1 MDAGRREWL
10 PHSGAEQGWSHSGYE
25 DPTGRRRGAKI
36 PLAVQPAE
44 PHGKRDPQLFVDT
57 RHRRHHAE
65 ARLSHRGAAQGR
77 YCKLL
82 CKRCALCVSRRRKCP
97 QGAAGNALVAR
108 RHGGHGGDGH
118 GSVYKSAG
126 PAGDRHFAP
135 RGAVDSGYPVL
146 SMYLEP
152 ALQGCGRLS
161 AGLDETKD
169 GLERKCT

>member
-1 MDAGRREWL
+1 MDACRRERIS
-10 PHSGAEQGWSHSGYE
+10 HSGAEQGWSHSGYE
-25 DPTGRRRGAKI
+25 DPTGQRRGAKV

-77 YCKLL
+77 YCELL
-82 CKRCALCVSRRRKCP
+82 RKRCALCVSRRRECP
-97 QGAAGNALVAR
+97 QGAAGTAPVAR

-126 PAGDRHFAP
+126 LAGNHHPAP
-135 RGAVDSGYPVL
+135 RGAVDSGHPVL

-152 ALQGCGRLS
+152 TIQGCGRLS

-169 GLERKCT
+169 GL